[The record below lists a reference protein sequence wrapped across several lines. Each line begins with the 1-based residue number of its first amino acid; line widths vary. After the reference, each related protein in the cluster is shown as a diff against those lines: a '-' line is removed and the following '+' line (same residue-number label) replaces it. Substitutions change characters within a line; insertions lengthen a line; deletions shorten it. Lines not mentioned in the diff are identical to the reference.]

1 MRLPDDTGE
10 PAAPRDDDA
19 ALRPFVL
26 TSGRAAHG
34 DLALDT
40 LLRADPTG
48 APLTVAAAP
57 QARAL
62 LRLCRGGTLSVAEAA
77 AHLEL
82 PVSVVLVL
90 ADDLVASH
98 HLRARSEPPPTAPG
112 TDLLQRVLDGLNA
125 L

>member
-1 MRLPDDTGE
+1 MRLPDDAAE
-10 PAAPRDDDA
+10 PAAADDA

-26 TSGRAAHG
+26 TSGRVAPGDAA
-34 DLALDT
+34 LALDT

-48 APLTVAAAP
+48 APLAVDAAP
-57 QARAL
+57 QSRAL

-77 AHLEL
+77 AHLAL

-90 ADDLVASH
+90 AADLVASH
-98 HLRARSEPPPTAPG
+98 HLRPHGDRPEPTPG
-112 TDLLQRVLDGLNA
+112 HALLQKVLDGLNS